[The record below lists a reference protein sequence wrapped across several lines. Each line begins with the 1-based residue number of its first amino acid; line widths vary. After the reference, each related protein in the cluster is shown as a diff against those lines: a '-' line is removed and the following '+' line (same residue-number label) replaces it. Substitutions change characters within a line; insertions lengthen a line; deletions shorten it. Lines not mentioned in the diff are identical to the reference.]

1 MKKHIVR
8 INIANRNGEKRT
20 VLTGKKIS
28 IPLRILNFLFGDFCE
43 VFVLTPGKSVA
54 GIEIN
59 ETRKD
64 CDGDE

>member
-8 INIANRNGEKRT
+8 INIANRTGEKRT

-28 IPLRILNFLFGDFCE
+28 IPRRILNFLFGDFCE